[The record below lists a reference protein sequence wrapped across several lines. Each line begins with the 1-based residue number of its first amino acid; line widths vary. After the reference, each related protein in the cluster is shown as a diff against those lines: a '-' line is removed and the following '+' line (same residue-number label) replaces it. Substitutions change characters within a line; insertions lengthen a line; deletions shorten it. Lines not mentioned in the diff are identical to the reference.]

1 MFYYLSLLF
10 IQDFSFL
17 NIFKYLTFRSGGA
30 LLTSLTLSFI
40 FAPVII
46 SWLRN
51 NQKYKKTIRED
62 VPNKHLIKKRGTPTM
77 GGLLILVS
85 FILSTLLW
93 ADTKNYYIWVV
104 LSITFGFGAIG
115 FIDDYF
121 KLTSKDRKGLKVG
134 TKLIFQF
141 LICSI
146 TIFFLYNLF
155 DYQYI
160 DTLAVPFFKNY
171 LFDLGVLFPIFAFL
185 VIIGTSNSVNLTDG
199 LDGLAVVPVIIT
211 ATCLGLIAYLV
222 GNKIFSEYLNLFF
235 VVGAGELAVLS
246 SALVGSCLGFLWY
259 NAHPAKIFMG
269 DTGSLSIGAA
279 LGSIS
284 IIIKHELVLFIIGFL
299 FVMEACSVILQVAS
313 FKLTGKRL
321 FLMSPLHHHFEK
333 KGWHEN
339 TIVIRFWILAV
350 IFALIGLATL
360 KIR

>member
-93 ADTKNYYIWVV
+93 ADTKNYYIWIV

>member
-1 MFYYLSLLF
+1 MTVPWFF
-10 IQDFSFL
+10 INTKMES
-17 NIFKYLTFRSGGA
+17 TGGFPNWA
-30 LLTSLTLSFI
+30 LY
-40 FAPVII
+40 V
-46 SWLRN
+46 
-51 NQKYKKTIRED
+51 
-62 VPNKHLIKKRGTPTM
+62 LI
-77 GGLLILVS
+77 
-85 FILSTLLW
+85 STLI
-93 ADTKNYYIWVV
+93 Y
-104 LSITFGFGAIG
+104 AI
-115 FIDDYF
+115 
-121 KLTSKDRKGLKVG
+121 S
-134 TKLIFQF
+134 IFQF
-141 LICSI
+141 LISSI
-146 TIFFLYNLF
+146 TLFFLYNLF
-155 DYQYI
+155 DYQFI
-160 DTLAVPFFKNY
+160 NTLAVPFLKNY

-199 LDGLAVVPVIIT
+199 LDGLAVVPVITT

-235 VVGAGELAVLS
+235 VIGAGELAVLS
-246 SALVGSCLGFLWY
+246 SALVGSCLGFLWF

-299 FVMEACSVILQVAS
+299 FVIEAGSVILQVAS

-333 KGWHEN
+333 KGWHEK

>member
-146 TIFFLYNLF
+146 TIFFLYNFF

>member
-1 MFYYLSLLF
+1 MLYYLSLLF
-10 IQDFSFL
+10 IQDFSYL

-30 LLTSLTLSFI
+30 LLTGLLFSFL
-40 FAPVII
+40 FAPFII
-46 SWLRN
+46 NWLKE
-51 NQKYKKTIRED
+51 NQKYKKTVRED
-62 VPNKHLIKKRGTPTM
+62 LPNKHLIKKRGTPTM
-77 GGLLILVS
+77 GGLLILIS

-93 ADTKNYYIWVV
+93 SDTKNYFIWLV

-121 KLTSKDRKGLKVG
+121 KLTSKKGLKVG

-141 LICSI
+141 LISSI
-146 TIFFLYNLF
+146 MLFFLYNLF
-155 DYQYI
+155 EYQFI
-160 DTLAVPFFKNY
+160 NTLAVPFFKNY

-185 VIIGTSNSVNLTDG
+185 VIIGASNGVNLTDG
-199 LDGLAVVPVIIT
+199 LDGLAIVPVILT
-211 ATCLGLIAYLV
+211 ATCLALIAYLV

-235 VVGAGELAVLS
+235 ISGAGELAVLS
-246 SALVGSCLGFLWY
+246 SALVGSCLGFLWF

-279 LGSIS
+279 LGTIS
-284 IIIKHELVLFIIGFL
+284 IIIKHEIVLFIIGFL
-299 FVMEACSVILQVAS
+299 FVIETLSVILQVAS
-313 FKLTGKRL
+313 FKFFGKRL

-360 KIR
+360 KLR

>member
-1 MFYYLSLLF
+1 MFYYISQFFVEDL
-10 IQDFSFL
+10 SFL

-30 LLTSLTLSFI
+30 LLTGLLFSFL

-46 SWLRN
+46 EWLRK
-51 NQKYKKTIRED
+51 NQKKGNTIRED
-62 VPNKHLIKKRGTPTM
+62 VPKAHLFRKRGTPTM
-77 GGLLILVS
+77 GGLLILIS
-85 FILSTLLW
+85 FIFSTL
-93 ADTKNYYIWVV
+93 IWSDINNSYVWIV
-104 LSITFGFGAIG
+104 LLITIGFGAIG

-121 KLTSKDRKGLKVG
+121 KVTTKNGKGLKVG

-141 LICSI
+141 LITSI
-146 TIFFLYNLF
+146 TLFLLYNF
-155 DYQYI
+155 I
-160 DTLAVPFFKNY
+160 DHQFINKLAVPFVKDF
-171 LFDLGVLFPIFAFL
+171 LFDLGVFFPFFAFL
-185 VIIGTSNSVNLTDG
+185 VIIGTSNGVNLTDG
-199 LDGLAVVPVIIT
+199 LDGLAIVPVIIT
-211 ATCLGLIAYLV
+211 TSCLAIIAYLV

-235 VVGAGELAVLS
+235 ISGAGELAVLCFSLIGS
-246 SALVGSCLGFLWY
+246 SLGFLWF

-299 FVMEACSVILQVAS
+299 FVLETSSVIIQVLH
-313 FKLTGKRL
+313 FKLFKKRF

-350 IFALIGLATL
+350 IFALLGLATL

>member
-17 NIFKYLTFRSGGA
+17 NVFKYLTFRSGGA
-30 LLTSLTLSFI
+30 LLTSLTFSFI

-46 SWLRN
+46 NWLRN

-62 VPNKHLIKKRGTPTM
+62 VPNKHLIKNRGTPTM

-93 ADTKNYYIWVV
+93 ADTKNYYIWLV
-104 LSITFGFGAIG
+104 LAITFGFGAIG

-141 LICSI
+141 LITSI

-211 ATCLGLIAYLV
+211 ATCLGLISYLV

-235 VVGAGELAVLS
+235 VIGAGELAVLS

-299 FVMEACSVILQVAS
+299 FVIETLSVILQVAS
-313 FKLTGKRL
+313 FKLFGKRL

-339 TIVIRFWILAV
+339 TIVIRFWILDV
-350 IFALIGLATL
+350 VFGLIEE
-360 KIR
+360 RH